1 MTTWLFRGLVFA
13 ALMTV
18 ARLIQGTL
26 VNTNGTNSTLV
37 SVTVMALMTIPG
49 FIWGLLDGRAD
60 AKDSPDPD
68 RRRDLAMRWLLAGL
82 VAGAVSGVA
91 CWIISLITVK
101 MYAGNLFTE
110 LTTIAA
116 FSALIVFLPAIMAA
130 SIGRYLVDRV
140 TPYQGRRREG
150 GDSILDKIQR
160 DDDFIDAERDI
171 RVAGHFPGP
180 EAAAEMASVDSPMAY
195 PSKVGLAEE
204 AESKTEEIKRER
216 TDD

>member
-37 SVTVMALMTIPG
+37 SVTVMALMTIWG

-91 CWIISLITVK
+91 CWIISLITVRC
-101 MYAGNLFTE
+101 T
-110 LTTIAA
+110 
-116 FSALIVFLPAIMAA
+116 PA
-130 SIGRYLVDRV
+130 
-140 TPYQGRRREG
+140 TC
-150 GDSILDKIQR
+150 
-160 DDDFIDAERDI
+160 
-171 RVAGHFPGP
+171 
-180 EAAAEMASVDSPMAY
+180 SPN
-195 PSKVGLAEE
+195 
-204 AESKTEEIKRER
+204 
-216 TDD
+216 